1 VNFIPS
7 PATTAGSL
15 VTGSVDVSPRVIYVV
30 VSVISALT
38 KESVLTSLSKTSS
51 A

>member
-7 PATTAGSL
+7 PATIAGSL
-15 VTGSVDVSPRVIYVV
+15 VAGSVDVSPRVIYVV
-30 VSVISALT
+30 VSVISAFT
-38 KESVLTSLSKTSS
+38 KESVLTILSKTSS